1 MRGFTTVAAVM
12 LAGSVPCAAQSG
24 DAPDAGGE
32 RALAG
37 ELAYWLATRPEPQS
51 GARMDPGA
59 RTGLA
64 SYYSREIAGNRTAS
78 GERCDPEDFTAAHRT
93 MPFGTRLRVTNLA
106 SGMST
111 VVRINDRG
119 PFRGNRV
126 IDLSHAAARAIGLDR
141 AGTGQVS
148 LAMVDD

>member
-1 MRGFTTVAAVM
+1 MRGFTTIAAVM
-12 LAGSVPCAAQSG
+12 LAGSVPCAAQGG
-24 DAPDAGGE
+24 DAPDASE
-32 RALAG
+32 RALTG
-37 ELAYWLATRPEPQS
+37 ELAYWLATRPEPKTDL
-51 GARMDPGA
+51 GADAAMQ
-59 RTGLA
+59 TGLA

-141 AGTGQVS
+141 AGTGRVS
-148 LAMVDD
+148 LTQLAD